1 MFIITAREEYTNEE
15 VVIEFRKNSYG
26 IHAKAYDPT
35 YFIGSLFNSREA
47 ALIAL
52 GFAHDVKNA
61 RDFKIEEFHGSLVGV
76 AFEEAE
82 TQAVEYF
89 ENLAK

>member
-1 MFIITAREEYTNEE
+1 MFIITASAEYTSEK
-15 VVIEFRKNSYG
+15 VVIEFRKDSYG
-26 IHAKAYDPT
+26 IHVKACDPT
-35 YFIGSLFNSREA
+35 YFVGSLFNTREA

-52 GFAHDVKNA
+52 GFALNAKNA
-61 RDFKIEEFHGSLVGV
+61 RDFKIEEFHGSLAGV